1 MENFLLVQNFAEL
14 LLSRPLKEILNLFC
28 GSYFCGGQIICKI
41 LHHAKISCYIQY
53 TKRDTFICEIYNT
66 YVMGNFCWCKIS
78 LNCYPDLQNVV
89 LIFAAAKLSAK
100 FWAMLKFP
108 AIQYSIYVWD
118 LFTWI
123 MWVKSQ
129 SHKFVPH
136 KFLSGHTLQCISAR
150 THYQEAHFD
159 KYKFVTCIKML
170 LYGT

>member
-1 MENFLLVQNFAEL
+1 MWF
-14 LLSRPLKEILNLFC
+14 LFC
-28 GSYFCGGQIICKI
+28 GSQIICEI

-53 TKRDTFICEIYNT
+53 TITRHFYTEIYIYNT

-78 LNCYPDLQNVV
+78 LNCYPDLQNVI

-100 FWAMLKFP
+100 FWTMQKFP

-123 MWVKSQ
+123 MRVKFQ

-136 KFLSGHTLQCISAR
+136 KFLSGHTLQCISTR
-150 THYQEAHFD
+150 THYQEVHFD
-159 KYKFVTCIKML
+159 KYKFVMCIKML